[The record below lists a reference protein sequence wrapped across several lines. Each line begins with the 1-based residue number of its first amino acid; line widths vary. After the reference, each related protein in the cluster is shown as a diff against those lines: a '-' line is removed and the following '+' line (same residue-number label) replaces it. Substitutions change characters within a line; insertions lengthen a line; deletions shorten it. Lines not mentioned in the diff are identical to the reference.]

1 MSSRNDCLHPI
12 CRKGITMDIAQ
23 NILTI
28 IKAALALAGI
38 NI

>member
-1 MSSRNDCLHPI
+1 LLASI
-12 CRKGITMDIAQ
+12 CRKGTIMDIAQ

-28 IKAALALAGI
+28 IKAALALGGI